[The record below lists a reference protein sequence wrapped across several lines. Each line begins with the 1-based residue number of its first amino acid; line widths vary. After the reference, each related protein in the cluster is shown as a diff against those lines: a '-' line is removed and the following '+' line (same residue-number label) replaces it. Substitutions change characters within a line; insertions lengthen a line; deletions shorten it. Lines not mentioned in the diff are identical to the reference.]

1 MGEYP
6 SLTEYANVADG
17 YEGIINETGTIYFRM
32 FFDLRF
38 RSLDEPFKNA
48 YREANT
54 INTAQSIEWIFSNEG
69 KVMGR
74 GIQTGISFNGKNF
87 SVNYSVRI

>member
-1 MGEYP
+1 MLLMAMRVL
-6 SLTEYANVADG
+6 LTKQVRY
-17 YEGIINETGTIYFRM
+17 IFRM